1 MTKAEPLWY
10 SLLRDLQAFAK
21 VARQCT
27 KGGTVWHDV
36 IANET
41 QWKRFA
47 KIVCTCQ
54 EILQS
59 AVLATFCRHPAL
71 TTVRQLLGEMGRHA
85 ASLLVQ
91 SIGKSLAEAERVH
104 LSAECILFSPLVV
117 ALLLLQA
124 TDPGPFTDG
133 RSVPPLPLSSMSRI
147 RPWQYANRSR
157 STSAFAR
164 PYRCEDQTPGD
175 VQANKPPDIF
185 QNRGGGVLFQF
196 AKAGQVQDITSALQ
210 GTTRRNSFSSSAL
223 NAYVQNGR
231 NYGVPWDIG
240 AVGVWYNPS
249 LFTKAGISAPPTTR
263 DDFLTE
269 VFEAWMFQEAK
280 RHVLLTTQQQ
290 QQAYW
295 LSLGNEL

>member
-1 MTKAEPLWY
+1 M
-10 SLLRDLQAFAK
+10 
-21 VARQCT
+21 
-27 KGGTVWHDV
+27 
-36 IANET
+36 
-41 QWKRFA
+41 
-47 KIVCTCQ
+47 
-54 EILQS
+54 
-59 AVLATFCRHPAL
+59 
-71 TTVRQLLGEMGRHA
+71 
-85 ASLLVQ
+85 
-91 SIGKSLAEAERVH
+91 
-104 LSAECILFSPLVV
+104 
-117 ALLLLQA
+117 
-124 TDPGPFTDG
+124 
-133 RSVPPLPLSSMSRI
+133 
-147 RPWQYANRSR
+147 
-157 STSAFAR
+157 
-164 PYRCEDQTPGD
+164 
-175 VQANKPPDIF
+175 
-185 QNRGGGVLFQF
+185 LFQF

-223 NAYVQNGR
+223 NVYVQNGR